1 MNEPPRA
8 AVLTVSDGV
17 THGTREDTS
26 GALAEA
32 MLADAGFVV
41 AMRRVVP
48 DERPDIEVAL
58 RDLIAQELQQ
68 HFVDVGDSGS
78 ILVRD

>member
-1 MNEPPRA
+1 MNEPSRA

-26 GALAEA
+26 GAIAEA

-41 AMRRVVP
+41 ATRRVVP
-48 DERPDIEVAL
+48 DERPDIEA
-58 RDLIAQELQQ
+58 RAP
-68 HFVDVGDSGS
+68 
-78 ILVRD
+78 